1 MKLPLIKKKKKKKGS
16 YRIIL
21 YFLWRVG
28 YEFAGCGGIWLN
40 MMMML
45 LMNGILVTSLVIW
58 HMVYLWTLFDICGLC
73 WIWFSQGFYYL
84 CSWSGL
90 GNTSPTEAMR
100 LFVKILEVHAIKI
113 LGAFSCNVM

>member
-1 MKLPLIKKKKKKKGS
+1 MKLPLIKKKKKKKKLGS

-40 MMMML
+40 MMMMML

-58 HMVYLWTLFDICGLC
+58 HMVYLRTLFDICGLC

-113 LGAFSCNVM
+113 FRGVFL

>member
-1 MKLPLIKKKKKKKGS
+1 MKLPLIKKKKKSAVTESFYIFCGELDMS
-16 YRIIL
+16 L
-21 YFLWRVG
+21 
-28 YEFAGCGGIWLN
+28 GGIWLN
-40 MMMML
+40 MMMMML
-45 LMNGILVTSLVIW
+45 LLLNGILVTSLVIW
-58 HMVYLWTLFDICGLC
+58 HMLYLWTLFDICGLC